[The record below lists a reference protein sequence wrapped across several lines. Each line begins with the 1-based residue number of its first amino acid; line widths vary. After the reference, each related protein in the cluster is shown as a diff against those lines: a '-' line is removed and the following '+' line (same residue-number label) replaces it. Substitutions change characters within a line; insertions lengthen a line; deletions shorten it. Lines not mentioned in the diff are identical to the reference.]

1 MSGQDRDTTVESGT
15 NTQAAGEAQPAAAT
29 ATQQSYG
36 DLVTSPLTKRFT
48 KFSAGIYAAVAVG
61 LGVMFLL
68 LKYLGK
74 PAVTQSTSGSSQQGA
89 AAIAATNFVN
99 SSAQFAI
106 YVLPLL
112 AAAVAAYV
120 GLYAARELDV
130 SDRNLFVAA
139 GVGSLVGAF
148 VLVVVGAFLVS
159 MGFGTASLQG
169 QQVVSKPGS
178 IDIANVVF
186 NGVAV
191 AIGAAVLTVATAWT
205 DRSLA

>member
-1 MSGQDRDTTVESGT
+1 MSGQDGDTGPESGAT
-15 NTQAAGEAQPAAAT
+15 ARAAGTPQSAT
-29 ATQQSYG
+29 ATSPSYA

-48 KFSAGIYAAVAVG
+48 KFSAGVYGAVAVG
-61 LGVMFLL
+61 LGVMFVL

-74 PAVTQSTSGSSQQGA
+74 PAVTESTSGTAQQGA
-89 AAIAATNFVN
+89 AAVAATNFVN
-99 SSAQFAI
+99 SSAQVAI

-130 SDRNLFVAA
+130 SDRKLFVAA
-139 GVGSLVGAF
+139 GVGSVVGAF
-148 VLVVVGAFLVS
+148 VFVVVGAFLVS
-159 MGFGTASLQG
+159 MGFGTASVQG
-169 QQVVSKPGS
+169 QQMVSKPGTV
-178 IDIANVVF
+178 DVANVVF

-191 AIGAAVLTVATAWT
+191 AVGAGVLSVATAWT